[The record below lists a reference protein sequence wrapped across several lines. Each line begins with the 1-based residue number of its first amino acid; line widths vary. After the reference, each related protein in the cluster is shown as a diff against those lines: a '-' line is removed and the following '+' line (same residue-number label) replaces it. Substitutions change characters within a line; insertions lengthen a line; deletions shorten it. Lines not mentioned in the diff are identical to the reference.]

1 MSDAQSYYDGLIG
14 QGYTPDQATEYTRGY
29 FPDFS
34 PVIAEVAPVAEFQV
48 NEEVAQI
55 AETAG
60 VEQSA
65 LLDTARHFDANAD
78 GTLDAGELQAAA
90 DAMTRTD
97 LPAAPVDPMM
107 GAPPVAAPLADPMMG
122 APPMAAPRADPMMGA
137 PPMAAPMQGMPSA
150 APMPGMPT
158 AGAQKSWMVALLL
171 SFFLGYFGIDR
182 FYLGYKGLGIAKLLT
197 VGGFGI
203 WALVDFV
210 MIILKKLPAADGSPL
225 A

>member
-107 GAPPVAAPLADPMMG
+107 GAPP
-122 APPMAAPRADPMMGA
+122 
-137 PPMAAPMQGMPSA
+137 MAAPMQGMPSA

>member
-65 LLDTARHFDANAD
+65 LLDTARHFDAIAD

-97 LPAAPVDPMM
+97 LPAAPV
-107 GAPPVAAPLADPMMG
+107 
-122 APPMAAPRADPMMGA
+122 DPMMGA